1 METIGW
7 LAAVLTTFSFVPQA
21 IKVIRT
27 KETSSLSLW
36 MYSIFTLGISFW
48 LVYGLMIGS
57 VQMTLANLVTLVLAI
72 IILRAKIKN
81 G

>member
-27 KETSSLSLW
+27 KETSSISLW

-57 VQMTLANLVTLVLAI
+57 IQMTLANIITLVLAI

>member
-27 KETSSLSLW
+27 KETSSVSLW

-57 VQMTLANLVTLVLAI
+57 VQMTLANLITLVLAI

>member
-27 KETSSLSLW
+27 KETSSISLW

-57 VQMTLANLVTLVLAI
+57 VQMTLANLITLVLAI

>member
-7 LAAVLTTFSFVPQA
+7 LASVLTTFSFVPQA

-27 KETSSLSLW
+27 KDTSSISLW
-36 MYSIFTLGISFW
+36 MYSLFTVGILFW
-48 LVYGLMIGS
+48 LVYGVMMRNGP
-57 VQMTLANLVTLVLAI
+57 MTFANVTTLVLAV

>member
-7 LAAVLTTFSFVPQA
+7 LAAILTTFSFVPQA

-27 KETSSLSLW
+27 KETSSISLW

-48 LVYGLMIGS
+48 LIYGLMIGS
-57 VQMTLANLVTLVLAI
+57 LQMTLANLITLALAI

>member
-27 KETSSLSLW
+27 KETSSISLW

>member
-27 KETSSLSLW
+27 KETSSISLW

-48 LVYGLMIGS
+48 LIYGLMIGS
-57 VQMTLANLVTLVLAI
+57 VQMTLANLITLVLAI

>member
-27 KETSSLSLW
+27 KETSSVSLW

-48 LVYGLMIGS
+48 LIYGLMIGS
-57 VQMTLANLVTLVLAI
+57 VQMLSLI
-72 IILRAKIKN
+72 HI
-81 G
+81 

>member
-7 LAAVLTTFSFVPQA
+7 LAAILTTFSFVPQA

-27 KETSSLSLW
+27 KETSSISLW

-48 LVYGLMIGS
+48 LIYGLMIGS
-57 VQMTLANLVTLVLAI
+57 VQMTLANLITLVLAI

>member
-27 KETSSLSLW
+27 KETSSVSLW

-48 LVYGLMIGS
+48 LIYGLMIGS
-57 VQMTLANLVTLVLAI
+57 VQMTLANLITLVLAI

>member
-7 LAAVLTTFSFVPQA
+7 LAAILTTFSFVPQA

-27 KETSSLSLW
+27 KETSSISLW

-48 LVYGLMIGS
+48 LIYGLMIGS
-57 VQMTLANLVTLVLAI
+57 VQMTLANLITLVLAI
-72 IILRAKIKN
+72 VILRAKIKN

>member
-27 KETSSLSLW
+27 KETSSISLW

-48 LVYGLMIGS
+48 LVYGLIIGS
-57 VQMTLANLVTLVLAI
+57 VQMTLANLITLVLAI

>member
-27 KETSSLSLW
+27 KETSSISLW

-57 VQMTLANLVTLVLAI
+57 IQMTLANVITLVLAI

>member
-7 LAAVLTTFSFVPQA
+7 LAAGLTTFSFVPQA

-27 KETSSLSLW
+27 KETSSISQW

-57 VQMTLANLVTLVLAI
+57 AQMTLANLITLVLAI